1 MYALLDMYS
10 VHLLQYSWCVFVIN
24 LRKRTPAAGLTVG
37 HFRQILA
44 SYKHVHVINNLKEQL
59 NIPRYVILFTIRC

>member
-44 SYKHVHVINNLKEQL
+44 S
-59 NIPRYVILFTIRC
+59 